1 MQVVRCCGPL
11 PIPFAS
17 RRPIYTQKSAGY
29 MQKSPV
35 YTQKSPGYMRKSPIY
50 TQKSPGYMRKSFM
63 YTVKSPV
70 LWPSIPSMRP
80 SMSTIC
86 FASSAHRALLC
97 IHRTLLHVPRAL
109 LCIHRTLWR
118 MHGAFVRVWMDC
130 DTGGAVFLAFYK
142 HQSLGEKHIHR
153 TLLRVYRTLL
163 RGPRAL
169 VCL

>member
-1 MQVVRCCGPL
+1 MCAKRMDQLFVCVHTHIHISSTGLFCVDTWLFCVYTCFFCASNWSAMQVVRCCGPL
-11 PIPFAS
+11 RIPFAS

-80 SMSTIC
+80 SMSTIG
-86 FASSAHRALLC
+86 FARSAHRALLC

-118 MHGAFVRVWMDC
+118 MHGAFVRV
-130 DTGGAVFLAFYK
+130 
-142 HQSLGEKHIHR
+142 
-153 TLLRVYRTLL
+153 
-163 RGPRAL
+163 
-169 VCL
+169 